1 MSKRRRFANQS
12 VQLCASQQR
21 TYQLHNAP
29 SGGCE
34 CHGEQVAQRRV
45 GSSELV
51 LTSYQFATV
60 RAVACLGLLSRHPIA
75 MHTMEGVQTV
85 DRHRDAKGSKI
96 LYDLLAQQMVFV
108 PLRFWHSSDT
118 RGGLLLRLFRSS
130 RQGPLM
136 SLTDPKQT
144 NPSTRNPFAS
154 AAGPMRADFEMTS
167 GLFQARPVSR
177 LTARVTYHA
186 AAASMPAA
194 RHQRGRIEAAW
205 CRAIPCP
212 LCRRPSA
219 APA

>member
-1 MSKRRRFANQS
+1 
-12 VQLCASQQR
+12 
-21 TYQLHNAP
+21 
-29 SGGCE
+29 
-34 CHGEQVAQRRV
+34 
-45 GSSELV
+45 
-51 LTSYQFATV
+51 
-60 RAVACLGLLSRHPIA
+60 
-75 MHTMEGVQTV
+75 
-85 DRHRDAKGSKI
+85 
-96 LYDLLAQQMVFV
+96 
-108 PLRFWHSSDT
+108 
-118 RGGLLLRLFRSS
+118 
-130 RQGPLM
+130 M